1 LLGSEAWQR
10 RSPRAWQAVR
20 RFIQSGQRQPAEF
33 VILTRETLMIRPST
47 FTDSRRAVARP
58 PRTQVGQHVDIKTVR
73 EQRCSSATAPY
84 GEHLKRTALVRT
96 ERHGF
101 GNITC
106 PTPWRER
113 AVAPG

>member
-1 LLGSEAWQR
+1 MR
-10 RSPRAWQAVR
+10 RGNVVR
-20 RFIQSGQRQPAEF
+20 RVPGRLSDVSSNQVSASRPEF

-106 PTPWRER
+106 PAPWRER